1 MHDYY
6 VGVWHDLKQ
15 RFSQARLLYMY
26 IFFLYVFFRN
36 FLYCPELFYHFYMTN
51 FPHVS
56 QKKIIENVNRDWV
69 FQLFNYVG
77 FLELNLMID
86 YSTIK
91 SLLLTPTMLASP
103 WVKGFRSALLLDLLV
118 SIYLNVNLPGFDCM
132 DTKWYFIFTL
142 IEILWCISKKKKAN
156 WPKTEFIFVMYRMI
170 EWNRLLYNK

>member
-26 IFFLYVFFRN
+26 IFFFYVFFRN
-36 FLYCPELFYHFYMTN
+36 YLYCPELFYHYYMTN

-142 IEILWCISKKKKAN
+142 IEILWCICKKKKAN
-156 WPKTEFIFVMYRMI
+156 WPKTEFIFVMYRII

>member
-1 MHDYY
+1 M
-6 VGVWHDLKQ
+6 
-15 RFSQARLLYMY
+15 
-26 IFFLYVFFRN
+26 FFRN
-36 FLYCPELFYHFYMTN
+36 YLYCPELFYHFYMTN

-142 IEILWCISKKKKAN
+142 IEILWCICKKKKAN
-156 WPKTEFIFVMYRMI
+156 WPKTEFIFVMYRII

>member
-15 RFSQARLLYMY
+15 SFSQARLLYMY

-36 FLYCPELFYHFYMTN
+36 YLYCPELFYHFYMTN

-86 YSTIK
+86 YIFNYQIAASYSHHVGI
-91 SLLLTPTMLASP
+91 SLSQRFPTRFISIHLPECKFA
-103 WVKGFRSALLLDLLV
+103 GFRLYGHEV
-118 SIYLNVNLPGFDCM
+118 
-132 DTKWYFIFTL
+132 IFY
-142 IEILWCISKKKKAN
+142 IHFNRNI
-156 WPKTEFIFVMYRMI
+156 VMY
-170 EWNRLLYNK
+170 L

>member
-15 RFSQARLLYMY
+15 SFSQARLLYMY

-36 FLYCPELFYHFYMTN
+36 YLYCPELFYHFYMTN

-103 WVKGFRSALLLDLLV
+103 CRFPIRFATRFISIHLPECKFAGFRLYGHEV
-118 SIYLNVNLPGFDCM
+118 
-132 DTKWYFIFTL
+132 IFY
-142 IEILWCISKKKKAN
+142 IHFNRNI
-156 WPKTEFIFVMYRMI
+156 VMY
-170 EWNRLLYNK
+170 L

>member
-1 MHDYY
+1 MCSS
-6 VGVWHDLKQ
+6 GI
-15 RFSQARLLYMY
+15 
-26 IFFLYVFFRN
+26 IFIVLNYFIIFIWLTSRTSVR
-36 FLYCPELFYHFYMTN
+36 
-51 FPHVS
+51 
-56 QKKIIENVNRDWV
+56 KKIIENVNRDWV

-142 IEILWCISKKKKAN
+142 IEILWCICKKKKSKLTKN
-156 WPKTEFIFVMYRMI
+156 WVYICYVSNYWMK
-170 EWNRLLYNK
+170 